1 MIARDAATRLLNPL
15 GGIRAEERWGFK
27 KNEVRKRRQW
37 RSRGSNTSM
46 VGVLMLQVGKDREY
60 NQKENGVEFQK
71 ERMWSG
77 TLARNKGDG

>member
-1 MIARDAATRLLNPL
+1 
-15 GGIRAEERWGFK
+15 
-27 KNEVRKRRQW
+27 
-37 RSRGSNTSM
+37 M